1 MDLDLLPKNPDVEFI
16 HEFNMSKLSMCLDT
30 GIRHTNNISDIPNFR
45 YNCGL
50 IGIPKTMAPFIE
62 GVFEKHAPGIYPSME
77 QYHFNDEI
85 VEQGIDVH
93 ELPDDLNCIFLFKES
108 KNARFIH
115 YTMRNDAKDFVE
127 PHAEKYFS
135 IVLSLGI

>member
-1 MDLDLLPKNPDVEFI
+1 MITTIIDNPFTGKRKELSEA
-16 HEFNMSKLSMCLDT
+16 EFNSYMAQ
-30 GIRHTNNISDIPNFR
+30 TNGAVLEWIVESN
-45 YNCGL
+45 
-50 IGIPKTMAPFIE
+50 
-62 GVFEKHAPGIYPSME
+62 FEKHAPGIYPSME

-85 VEQGIDVH
+85 VEQSLDVH
-93 ELPDDLNCIFLFKES
+93 ELPDDINCIFLFKES

-135 IVLSLGI
+135 MVMSLGI